1 MKKSEKNLKNGE
13 RMPDELLVPVKTY
26 MKFGVHIGTHSLA
39 KPMQQYVHMKKVG
52 VYLIDIRKTDER
64 VRIAAKMLANYEPE
78 QIFAFAMRIY
88 AQKPLLMFSKWTG
101 IPAIIGK
108 YYAGIL
114 TNPSLPQYREP
125 ELIFISDPS
134 KEANVIREANKIGV
148 PIISLCDTSNEP
160 YNVDLVIPC
169 NNRGRKSLALIYW
182 LLTNQYLRERGVIGP
197 DEAIDEPVENF
208 MVFL

>member
-1 MKKSEKNLKNGE
+1 MSG
-13 RMPDELLVPVKTY
+13 ELLIPSKVY

-39 KPMQQYVHMKKVG
+39 EPMRRYVHSKKAG

-64 VRIAAKMLANYEPE
+64 IRIAAKMLANYEPE

-88 AQKPLLMFSKWTG
+88 AQKPLLMFAKWTG
-101 IPAIIGK
+101 VIARIGK

-114 TNPSLPQYREP
+114 TNPSLPQYVEP
-125 ELIFISDPS
+125 EIVFVSDPL
-134 KEANVIREANKIGV
+134 KEANIIREANIVGIPV
-148 PIISLCDTSNEP
+148 VALADTSNEP

-169 NNRGRKSLALIYW
+169 NNRGRKALALIYW
-182 LLTNQYLRERGVIGP
+182 LLANQYLRERDMLGP
-197 DEAIDEPVENF
+197 DETIDDPIENF